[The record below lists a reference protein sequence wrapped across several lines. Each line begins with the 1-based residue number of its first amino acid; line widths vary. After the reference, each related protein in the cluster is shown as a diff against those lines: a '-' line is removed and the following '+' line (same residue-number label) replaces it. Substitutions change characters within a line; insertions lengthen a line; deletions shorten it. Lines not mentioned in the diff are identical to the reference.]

1 MSNMFIKR
9 SNSYKWVVLAI
20 SFALMLVFA
29 ISLQSLPPI
38 FDKIQNDIS
47 FSNSQAGMLM
57 GAYAIP
63 GIFIPFLIAFL
74 ASKYNK
80 KFIIHIALLIMIIGL
95 IAFSMAGSFSTLL
108 VYRLIAG
115 IGATALVVLAP
126 LLVTMF
132 FDKTNM
138 GVAMGIF
145 NTAVPFGTVVAA
157 SLFGILGEHVYWRY
171 IIMGIALFAA
181 VVLVINIFKLH
192 LPKEEASTEA
202 TVASEKPVGK
212 LLSNR
217 KLWMLVVIWALGN
230 SQLLAYV
237 TFVPQHFQNI
247 GMTLQKAGLLT
258 SFIMLAPILFGPIL
272 GIIIDKTG
280 WKKRLLLVGSIIMAI
295 SFILISR
302 GTVGL
307 PIWAFTLGIGFTPIP
322 IFVFSHLPDLI
333 QPRQM
338 AMGLG
343 ILTAASNLG
352 IAVGPSAFG
361 LLLDKTGGNFNLG
374 FIILAI
380 ISLVIILALS
390 GLRQTKV
397 SRI

>member
-1 MSNMFIKR
+1 
-9 SNSYKWVVLAI
+9 
-20 SFALMLVFA
+20 MLVFA